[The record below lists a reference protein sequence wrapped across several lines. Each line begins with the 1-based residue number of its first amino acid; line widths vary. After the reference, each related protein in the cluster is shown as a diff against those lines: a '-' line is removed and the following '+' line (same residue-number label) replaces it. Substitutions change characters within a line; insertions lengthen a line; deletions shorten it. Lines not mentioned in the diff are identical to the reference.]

1 MVEVIEMF
9 KKITLNTSK
18 TRSRYFLQK
27 KKKLS
32 YVFAW
37 VSDVWGVCVCVCVCV
52 CVWSYLYMA
61 VRVLNLT
68 GSRD

>member
-27 KKKLS
+27 KKLS

-52 CVWSYLYMA
+52 LWNLY
-61 VRVLNLT
+61 VCESVKSL
-68 GSRD
+68 